1 MRCVDGRLVG
11 TGIAILLA
19 AAALPAATLS
29 LVRQELYC
37 MGTIF
42 SISVFHSSAGAA
54 KRAIDQAM
62 AEIVRLD
69 LVMSHFKETSELSRL
84 NRQGSREFVPV
95 DPALYEV
102 IERSIG
108 FSRGSGGK
116 FDVSIAPLLRV
127 WQEARE
133 AGRPPSVEQLA
144 TASRC
149 VGYRNI
155 ELSPPNRIRFHS
167 DCLRVDLGGIGKG
180 YAVDRALAVLQKAG
194 VRHAVVNAG
203 GSTIAAIGAPPGER
217 GWPVELVAAV
227 AGSRTLLLRDGSIS
241 TSEHSLRSF
250 AFGAGLFG
258 EIMDPQQQ
266 GPSPRRGTVSVVTDD
281 ATTADALSTTLLL
294 MSHEEGRRMLEQ
306 FPNTSALWISP
317 ARRLDAAYRASE
329 LTLAHHR

>member
-1 MRCVDGRLVG
+1 MRCVEGRLL
-11 TGIAILLA
+11 GIGLAILFA

-29 LVRQELYC
+29 LVRQERYC

-42 SISVFHSSAGAA
+42 SISVFHSSAGEA
-54 KRAIDQAM
+54 KRAIHQAM

-69 LVMSHFKETSELSRL
+69 LVLSHFKEASELSRL
-84 NRQGSREFVPV
+84 NREGSQGFVPV
-95 DPALYEV
+95 EPSLYDV
-102 IERSIG
+102 IEQSIE
-108 FSRGSGGK
+108 FSRRSGGK

-133 AGRPPSVEQLA
+133 AGRPPSEEQLA

-149 VGYRNI
+149 VGYGNI

-217 GWPVELVAAV
+217 GWPVQLVATLP
-227 AGSRTLLLRDGSIS
+227 GGRTLLLRDASIS
-241 TSEHSLRSF
+241 TSEHSLTSF
-250 AFGAGLFG
+250 AFETGLFG
-258 EIMDPQQQ
+258 EIIDPQQQ
-266 GPSPRRGTVSVVTDD
+266 GPSSRRGTVSVVTDD

-306 FPNTSALWISP
+306 FPNTSALWISA
-317 ARRLDAAYRASE
+317 ARKLDAAYRASE

>member
-1 MRCVDGRLVG
+1 MHCVEGRLLG
-11 TGIAILLA
+11 MGIAILFA

-29 LVRQELYC
+29 MVRQELYC

-42 SISVFHSSAGAA
+42 SISVFHSSAVEA
-54 KRAIDQAM
+54 KRAVDQAM

-69 LVMSHFKETSELSRL
+69 LVMSHFKESSELSRL
-84 NRQGSREFVPV
+84 NRQGSREFVAV

-108 FSRGSGGK
+108 FSRRSGGK
-116 FDVSIAPLLRV
+116 FDVSIAPLLGV
-127 WQEARE
+127 WREARE
-133 AGRPPSVEQLA
+133 AGRQPSVEQLA

-149 VGYRNI
+149 VGYWNI
-155 ELSPPNRIRFHS
+155 ELSPPNRIRFRS
-167 DCLRVDLGGIGKG
+167 DCLQVDLGGIGKG
-180 YAVDRALAVLQKAG
+180 YAVERALAVLQKAG

-203 GSTIAAIGAPPGER
+203 GSTIAAIGAPPGEP
-217 GWPVELVAAV
+217 GWPVQLVATI
-227 AGSRTLLLRDGSIS
+227 AGSRTLLLRDASIS
-241 TSEHSLRSF
+241 TSAHSLTSF
-250 AFGAGLFG
+250 AFEPGLFG

-266 GPSPRRGTVSVVTDD
+266 GPSRRRGTVSVVTDD

-294 MSHEEGRRMLEQ
+294 MSHEEGRRMLEP
-306 FPNTSALWISP
+306 FPNTSALWISA